1 MSNTLSSYRA
11 DIRLDIDDTDY
22 SAAVIDR
29 AINDYINE
37 IAMRSKYRRLETSDD
52 LFIAQGDFEVEFP
65 DDKMVLLNMSVTSP
79 SPARR
84 IMDNYM
90 SYNDFV
96 INHPG
101 YATVGQ
107 QAVAGL
113 EWTDFGDGM
122 RLSAPAS
129 ADTTVSCEYIRV
141 PSKLESDSDENE
153 LDPNDVYHEMFVIG
167 GKVRAMER
175 NEDYEE
181 AAEERKKLSGRV
193 INGIYRPGLEEVF
206 IRNEGRGGIK
216 SGPNIMGA
224 GRHRRGNYRVDRD
237 F

>member
-11 DIRLDIDDTDY
+11 DIRTDLDDTDY
-22 SAAVIDR
+22 EASVIDR

-37 IAMRSKYRRLETSDD
+37 IALRSRFRKLETTDE
-52 LFIAQGDFEVEFP
+52 LFISAGDTEVEFP
-65 DDKMVLLNMSVTSP
+65 DDKMLIINMSVTDP
-79 SPARR
+79 APARR
-84 IMDNYM
+84 IMQNYM
-90 SYNDFV
+90 AYNDF
-96 INHPG
+96 IMNHPG
-101 YATVGQ
+101 YASVGS

-113 EWTDFGDGM
+113 DWTDYADGM

-129 ADTTVSCEYIRV
+129 ADSTIFCEYLRV
-141 PSKLESDSDENE
+141 PTKLESDDDENE
-153 LDPNDVYHEMFVIG
+153 LDPNDVYHNMFVIG
-167 GKVRAMER
+167 ARVLAMER

-193 INGIYRPGLEEVF
+193 VNGVYRPGLEETF
-206 IRNEGRGGIK
+206 IKNEGRGGIK
-216 SGPNIMGA
+216 TGPNIMGQ

>member
-1 MSNTLSSYRA
+1 MSNQLSSYRA
-11 DIRLDIDDTDY
+11 DIREDIDDTDY
-22 SAAVIDR
+22 SATVIDR

-37 IAMRSKYRRLETSDD
+37 IALRSKYRKLETSDE
-52 LFIAQGDFEVEFP
+52 LFISQGDFEVEFP
-65 DDKMVLLNMSVTSP
+65 DDKMLILNMSVTTP

-84 IMDNYM
+84 IMDNYS
-90 SYNDFV
+90 SYNEF
-96 INHPG
+96 INNNPG
-101 YATVGQ
+101 YASAGQ
-107 QAVAGL
+107 QAVAGV

-129 ADTTVSCEYIRV
+129 ADTTVFCEYIRV
-141 PSKLESDSDENE
+141 PSRLEDDGDENE

-193 INGIYRPGLEEVF
+193 INGIYRPGLEEIF

-216 SGPNIMGA
+216 SGPNVMGT
-224 GRHRRGNYRVDRD
+224 GRHRRGKYRADRD